1 MNPLI
6 KNFVASGAIGHRALL
21 KFTATDGVLAV
32 ATAPA
37 DVIAGVADCPGG
49 AKDGE
54 RFDAVL
60 FGPAEVVC
68 GGAISPGAFITAGAG
83 GKAMAAAPA
92 AGANAVLAGR
102 LLVGGANGDFARAF
116 INPGMMQGA

>member
-1 MNPLI
+1 MTPLI
-6 KNFVASGAIGHRALL
+6 KNFVASGAIAHRALL

-32 ATAPA
+32 ATAAA
-37 DVIAGVADCPGG
+37 DLIAGVADCPGG
-49 AKDGE
+49 AADGE
-54 RFDAVL
+54 RFDAVI

-68 GGAISPGAFITAGAG
+68 GGAISPGGFITAGAA
-83 GKAMAAAPA
+83 GKAVAAAPA